1 MSRRRNFARVQVKAA
16 PGGILADFAD
26 LPELAPSSAVAG
38 TVGVVPPDYAEL
50 ADSAVM
56 IIVLVGVL
64 DPIEAERAERATA
77 KVQQLVEMGFPK
89 DRAARVLSEAD
100 GNMEA
105 ATTALLAAPAQADE
119 GMTAAIMKADGTSGL
134 HMLNTASIKKTDGT
148 FLFRDGTGASGEGGA
163 VLGGDGLRVA
173 VSSGAGGGDG
183 AVSSG
188 AGGGYGGSGSGG
200 GGGSG
205 GHGGGH
211 GRRQVE
217 SEEVAQWAR
226 VRNVIVLEAP
236 AQTAAH
242 VHRIVSSVAQMCLAR
257 AAERRQR
264 EQQREKALM
273 EIESVLNPNGWLQ
286 QPELDELYRAV
297 EAAKAAGVDVR
308 RLQPAQS
315 KLDELL
321 RRKEA
326 RDGGLFCASPRKPQ
340 HYRT

>member
-1 MSRRRNFARVQVKAA
+1 LHLITSDCDEATKLARVQVKAA

-26 LPELAPSSAVAG
+26 LPALAPTGAVAG
-38 TVGVVPPDYAEL
+38 TDAVVPPEYAAL
-50 ADSAVM
+50 ADSAVLS
-56 IIVLVGVL
+56 IVLVGVV
-64 DPIEAERAERATA
+64 DPFEAERAERANA

-89 DRAARVLSEAD
+89 ERAARVLSEVD

-105 ATTALLAAPAQADE
+105 ATTALLAAPAQVDE
-119 GMTAAIMKADGTSGL
+119 GVPNTAANMEADGT
-134 HMLNTASIKKTDGT
+134 
-148 FLFRDGTGASGEGGA
+148 FPFRDGTGASGESGA

-173 VSSGAGGGDG
+173 VI
-183 AVSSG
+183 
-188 AGGGYGGSGSGG
+188 GSGGGG

-205 GHGGGH
+205 GGGGGGIGIGGGGGSGGGGGGH

-226 VRNVIVLEAP
+226 ARDVIVLEAP

-257 AAERRQR
+257 AAERRHR

-273 EIESVLNPNGWLQ
+273 EIEIALNPKGWFS

-297 EAAKAAGVDVR
+297 EAAKAAGVDAR

-315 KLDELL
+315 KLEELI

-326 RDGGLFCASPRKPQ
+326 SGGGLFCASPRKPQ

>member
-134 HMLNTASIKKTDGT
+134 HVPNTASIKKTDGT

-163 VLGGDGLRVA
+163 VLGGDGLRV
-173 VSSGAGGGDG
+173 

-273 EIESVLNPNGWLQ
+273 EIESVLNPNGWFP

-340 HYRT
+340 PYHT

>member
-105 ATTALLAAPAQADE
+105 ATTALLAEPAQADE
-119 GMTAAIMKADGTSGL
+119 SMTAAIMKADGTSGL
-134 HMLNTASIKKTDGT
+134 HVPNTASIKKTDGT

-173 VSSGAGGGDG
+173 VSSGAGGG
-183 AVSSG
+183 
-188 AGGGYGGSGSGG
+188 YGGSGGGG

-273 EIESVLNPNGWLQ
+273 EIESVLNPNGWFP

>member
-119 GMTAAIMKADGTSGL
+119 SMTAAIMKADGTSGL

-148 FLFRDGTGASGEGGA
+148 FLCRDGTGASGEGGA

-173 VSSGAGGGDG
+173 VSSGAGGGYG

-188 AGGGYGGSGSGG
+188 AGGGHGGSGSGG

-273 EIESVLNPNGWLQ
+273 EIESVLNPNGWFP

>member
-1 MSRRRNFARVQVKAA
+1 MSRRRSFARVQVKAA

-134 HMLNTASIKKTDGT
+134 HVPNTASIKKTDDT

-173 VSSGAGGGDG
+173 VSSGAGGGH
-183 AVSSG
+183 
-188 AGGGYGGSGSGG
+188 GGSGSGG

-273 EIESVLNPNGWLQ
+273 EIESVLNPNGWFP

>member
-1 MSRRRNFARVQVKAA
+1 MKAA

-134 HMLNTASIKKTDGT
+134 HVPNTASIKKTDGT
-148 FLFRDGTGASGEGGA
+148 FL
-163 VLGGDGLRVA
+163 LR
-173 VSSGAGGGDG
+173 
-183 AVSSG
+183 
-188 AGGGYGGSGSGG
+188 
-200 GGGSG
+200 
-205 GHGGGH
+205 
-211 GRRQVE
+211 GRYR
-217 SEEVAQWAR
+217 
-226 VRNVIVLEAP
+226 
-236 AQTAAH
+236 
-242 VHRIVSSVAQMCLAR
+242 C
-257 AAERRQR
+257 ER
-264 EQQREKALM
+264 
-273 EIESVLNPNGWLQ
+273 
-286 QPELDELYRAV
+286 
-297 EAAKAAGVDVR
+297 
-308 RLQPAQS
+308 
-315 KLDELL
+315 
-321 RRKEA
+321 
-326 RDGGLFCASPRKPQ
+326 
-340 HYRT
+340 

>member
-1 MSRRRNFARVQVKAA
+1 M
-16 PGGILADFAD
+16 
-26 LPELAPSSAVAG
+26 
-38 TVGVVPPDYAEL
+38 
-50 ADSAVM
+50 
-56 IIVLVGVL
+56 
-64 DPIEAERAERATA
+64 
-77 KVQQLVEMGFPK
+77 
-89 DRAARVLSEAD
+89 
-100 GNMEA
+100 
-105 ATTALLAAPAQADE
+105 
-119 GMTAAIMKADGTSGL
+119 
-134 HMLNTASIKKTDGT
+134 
-148 FLFRDGTGASGEGGA
+148 
-163 VLGGDGLRVA
+163 
-173 VSSGAGGGDG
+173 
-183 AVSSG
+183 
-188 AGGGYGGSGSGG
+188 
-200 GGGSG
+200 
-205 GHGGGH
+205 
-211 GRRQVE
+211 
-217 SEEVAQWAR
+217 AQWAR

-273 EIESVLNPNGWLQ
+273 EIESVLNPNGWFP

>member
-1 MSRRRNFARVQVKAA
+1 MLKADVEATKFRARRACVQVKAA

-26 LPELAPSSAVAG
+26 LPALAPTGAVAG
-38 TVGVVPPDYAEL
+38 TDAVVPPEYAAL
-50 ADSAVM
+50 ADSAVLS
-56 IIVLVGVL
+56 IVLVGVV
-64 DPIEAERAERATA
+64 DPFEAERAERAKA

-89 DRAARVLSEAD
+89 ERAARVLSEVD

-105 ATTALLAAPAQADE
+105 ATTALLAAPAQVDE
-119 GMTAAIMKADGTSGL
+119 GVPNTAAIMEADGT
-134 HMLNTASIKKTDGT
+134 
-148 FLFRDGTGASGEGGA
+148 FPFRDGTGASGESGA

-173 VSSGAGGGDG
+173 VI
-183 AVSSG
+183 
-188 AGGGYGGSGSGG
+188 GSG

-205 GHGGGH
+205 GGGGGGH

-226 VRNVIVLEAP
+226 ARDVIVLEAP

-257 AAERRQR
+257 AAERRHR

-273 EIESVLNPNGWLQ
+273 EIESALNPKGWFS

-297 EAAKAAGVDVR
+297 EAAKAAGVDAR

-315 KLDELL
+315 KLEELI

-326 RDGGLFCASPRKPQ
+326 SGGGLFCASPRKPQ